1 MRERHKDFAKRGRN
15 GGMPAGV
22 WPVTKCGEKV
32 LYIVAPGDLQD
43 LTEDM
48 LDELWYYGH
57 KQNFLSLPYEMD
69 FPSHEC

>member
-1 MRERHKDFAKRGRN
+1 MDSAKRGRN
-15 GGMPAGV
+15 GGTPVVV

-69 FPSHEC
+69 FPSREC